1 MKCSKLFPLL
11 RIFFFGTIL
20 FQLFPASAQDADT
33 KYGYIEPSF
42 RWGYHVPFELYS
54 DYPVCCAVLRCGIQ
68 TTGEKP
74 WERFF
79 NYPKV
84 GINVRYEHNTMK
96 NHLHPEAGLMD
107 LGDALS
113 VFGYCNGHIV
123 KRKRFQFDYMWGI
136 GLSYWTKHGN
146 PLIGSAFT
154 VHLTADCGPVFRLS
168 ESWDVFARASFSHA
182 SNGAVILPNK
192 GVNILCGQMGCRYHL
207 NGRAPEII
215 SSVDSAFQKRNA
227 IYVFEA
233 PGFRESNTIFDR
245 YCFGN
250 TFEVGYTR
258 TFHPC
263 FRYGGGID
271 LLFTGENK
279 IMYEHHGEPDSY
291 TLKNSFS
298 TATVATFDIVYG
310 RFILH
315 IAGAYYIIQPTKYV
329 PKHYLKHYERLGFR
343 YMLGKNENFFV
354 GTSMKIHANKID
366 YIEWTMGAHLFSW

>member
-54 DYPVCCAVLRCGIQ
+54 DYPVCCADLRCGIQ

-74 WERFF
+74 WECFF

-123 KRKRFQFDYMWGI
+123 KRKRFQFDYTWGI

-215 SSVDSAFQKRNA
+215 SSVDSAFQKRNT

-233 PGFRESNTIFDR
+233 PEFRE
-245 YCFGN
+245 
-250 TFEVGYTR
+250 
-258 TFHPC
+258 
-263 FRYGGGID
+263 
-271 LLFTGENK
+271 
-279 IMYEHHGEPDSY
+279 
-291 TLKNSFS
+291 
-298 TATVATFDIVYG
+298 
-310 RFILH
+310 
-315 IAGAYYIIQPTKYV
+315 
-329 PKHYLKHYERLGFR
+329 
-343 YMLGKNENFFV
+343 
-354 GTSMKIHANKID
+354 
-366 YIEWTMGAHLFSW
+366 